1 MKYEIYIQEPKKSQ
15 KFCKKAIAEYEKRLS
30 RYCKISC
37 KFIKKE
43 KEWNSL
49 LTKDTGMK
57 KILVQPGKAKLT
69 SEKLSTQLKT
79 WEGSGMKGV
88 MLLVPEWDE
97 SSLNQYIPEK
107 IPETEKNE
115 VKGVDKLEKI
125 VEQGADSIES
135 LILSDFTMS
144 SNMTGMVLYEQI
156 YRGYRILHNHPYH
169 K

>member
-1 MKYEIYIQEPKKSQ
+1 MKYEIYIKEPKKSQ

-43 KEWNSL
+43 KEWNAL
-49 LTKDTGMK
+49 LTKDTNMK
-57 KILVQPGKAKLT
+57 KLLVQPGKAELT
-69 SEKLSTQLKT
+69 SEKLSMQIKN

-88 MLLVPEWDE
+88 MFFVPEWNE
-97 SSLNQYIPEK
+97 QTVEK
-107 IPETEKNE
+107 F
-115 VKGVDKLEKI
+115 
-125 VEQGADSIES
+125 VEQGISPIES
-135 LILSDFTMS
+135 LVLSDFTMS

-156 YRGYRILHNHPYH
+156 YRGYRILYNHPYH

>member
-57 KILVQPGKAKLT
+57 KILVQPGKAELT
-69 SEKLSTQLKT
+69 SEKLSNQLKI

-88 MLLVPEWDE
+88 MFFVPEWNE
-97 SSLNQYIPEK
+97 ETAEK
-107 IPETEKNE
+107 NIYEKMPETEINT
-115 VKGVDKLEKI
+115 
-125 VEQGADSIES
+125 IES
-135 LILSDFTMS
+135 LVLSDFTMP

>member
-1 MKYEIYIQEPKKSQ
+1 MK
-15 KFCKKAIAEYEKRLS
+15 KFV
-30 RYCKISC
+30 
-37 KFIKKE
+37 KKE

-57 KILVQPGKAKLT
+57 KLLVQPGKAELT
-69 SEKLSTQLKT
+69 SEKLSDQLKK

-88 MLLVPEWDE
+88 MFFVPEW
-97 SSLNQYIPEK
+97 
-107 IPETEKNE
+107 NE
-115 VKGVDKLEKI
+115 EAADKFA
-125 VEQGADSIES
+125 EQGTDLIEP
-135 LILSDFTMS
+135 LVLSDFTMS

>member
-1 MKYEIYIQEPKKSQ
+1 MKYEIYIQESKKSQ

-43 KEWNSL
+43 KEWESL
-49 LTKDTGMK
+49 FVKDTGMK
-57 KILVQPGKAKLT
+57 KFIVQPGKAELT
-69 SEKLSTQLKT
+69 SERLSEQIKN
-79 WEGSGMKGV
+79 WEGSGIKGI
-88 MLLVPEWDE
+88 MFLVPEWSE
-97 SSLNQYIPEK
+97 EIL
-107 IPETEKNE
+107 
-115 VKGVDKLEKI
+115 
-125 VEQGADSIES
+125 ADDQTKMASKTKQPIMIES

-156 YRGYRILHNHPYH
+156 YRGYRILNNHPYH

>member
-1 MKYEIYIQEPKKSQ
+1 MKYEIYIQEPKKTQ

-57 KILVQPGKAKLT
+57 KLLVQPGKAELT
-69 SEKLSTQLKT
+69 SEKLSDQLKN

-88 MLLVPEWDE
+88 MFFVPEWDE
-97 SSLNQYIPEK
+97 ATAEKFVEESNSSN
-107 IPETEKNE
+107 T
-115 VKGVDKLEKI
+115 
-125 VEQGADSIES
+125 IEP
-135 LILSDFTMS
+135 LVLSDFTMS

>member
-1 MKYEIYIQEPKKSQ
+1 MKYEVYIQEPKKSQ

-37 KFIKKE
+37 KFVKKE

-57 KILVQPGKAKLT
+57 KLFVQPGKAELT
-69 SEKLSTQLKT
+69 SEKISNQLKI
-79 WEGSGMKGV
+79 WESSGMKGV
-88 MLLVPEWDE
+88 MFFVPEWNE
-97 SSLNQYIPEK
+97 ETAEKYIFEK
-107 IPETEKNE
+107 IPETERN
-115 VKGVDKLEKI
+115 I
-125 VEQGADSIES
+125 IEP

>member
-1 MKYEIYIQEPKKSQ
+1 MKYEIYIQEPKKTQ

-49 LTKDTGMK
+49 LAKDTGMK
-57 KILVQPGKAKLT
+57 KLLVQPGKAELT
-69 SEKLSTQLKT
+69 SEKLSDQLKM

-88 MLLVPEWDE
+88 MFFVPEWDE
-97 SSLNQYIPEK
+97 ATAEKFVEESNSSN
-107 IPETEKNE
+107 T
-115 VKGVDKLEKI
+115 
-125 VEQGADSIES
+125 IEP
-135 LILSDFTMS
+135 LVLSDFTMS

-156 YRGYRILHNHPYH
+156 YRGYRILHNPPYH

>member
-1 MKYEIYIQEPKKSQ
+1 MKYEIYIQESKKSQ

-43 KEWNSL
+43 KEWESL
-49 LTKDTGMK
+49 LVKGTGMK
-57 KILVQPGKAKLT
+57 KFIVQPGKAELT
-69 SEKLSTQLKT
+69 SERLSEQIKN
-79 WEGSGMKGV
+79 WEGSGIKGI
-88 MLLVPEWDE
+88 MFLVPEWSEEILAD
-97 SSLNQYIPEK
+97 NQTKMASKTKQPIM
-107 IPETEKNE
+107 
-115 VKGVDKLEKI
+115 
-125 VEQGADSIES
+125 IES

-156 YRGYRILHNHPYH
+156 YRGYRILNNHPYH

>member
-1 MKYEIYIQEPKKSQ
+1 MRYEIYIQEPKKTQ
-15 KFCKKAIAEYEKRLS
+15 KFCKNAIAEYEKRLS

-49 LTKDTGMK
+49 LEKDTGMK
-57 KILVQPGKAKLT
+57 KIILQPGKAELT
-69 SEKLSTQLKT
+69 SEKLSNQIKT
-79 WEGSGMKGV
+79 WENSGIKGV
-88 MLLVPEWDE
+88 TFFVPEYSE
-97 SSLNQYIPEK
+97 GTFPENAAVNK
-107 IPETEKNE
+107 ISEDNTTTEDALLQAE
-115 VKGVDKLEKI
+115 P
-125 VEQGADSIES
+125 

>member
-1 MKYEIYIQEPKKSQ
+1 MKYEIYIQESKKSQ

-43 KEWNSL
+43 KEWESL
-49 LTKDTGMK
+49 FVKDTGMK
-57 KILVQPGKAKLT
+57 KFIVQPGKAELT
-69 SEKLSTQLKT
+69 SEKLSEQIKN
-79 WEGSGMKGV
+79 WEGSGIKGI
-88 MLLVPEWDE
+88 MFLVPEWSEEILAD
-97 SSLNQYIPEK
+97 NQTKMASKTKQPIM
-107 IPETEKNE
+107 
-115 VKGVDKLEKI
+115 
-125 VEQGADSIES
+125 IES

-156 YRGYRILHNHPYH
+156 YRGYRILNNHPYH

>member
-1 MKYEIYIQEPKKSQ
+1 MKYEVYIQEPKKTQ

-49 LTKDTGMK
+49 LEKDTGMK
-57 KILVQPGKAKLT
+57 KMILQPGKAELT
-69 SEKLSTQLKT
+69 SEKLSDQIKT
-79 WEGSGMKGV
+79 WENSGIKGV
-88 MLLVPEWDE
+88 AFFVPEYSE
-97 SSLNQYIPEK
+97 ATCSGNTVANK
-107 IPETEKNE
+107 M
-115 VKGVDKLEKI
+115 LENNTTI
-125 VEQGADSIES
+125 EDAPLQVEP

>member
-1 MKYEIYIQEPKKSQ
+1 MKYEIYIQESKKSQ

-43 KEWNSL
+43 KEWESL
-49 LTKDTGMK
+49 FVKDTGMK
-57 KILVQPGKAKLT
+57 KFIVQPGKAELT
-69 SEKLSTQLKT
+69 SERLSEQIKN
-79 WEGSGMKGV
+79 WEGSGIKGI
-88 MLLVPEWDE
+88 MFLVPEWSEEILAD
-97 SSLNQYIPEK
+97 NQTKMASKTKQPIM
-107 IPETEKNE
+107 
-115 VKGVDKLEKI
+115 
-125 VEQGADSIES
+125 IES

-156 YRGYRILHNHPYH
+156 YRGYRILNNHPYH

>member
-1 MKYEIYIQEPKKSQ
+1 MKYEVYIQESKKSQ

-43 KEWNSL
+43 KEWESL
-49 LTKDTGMK
+49 FVKDTGMK
-57 KILVQPGKAKLT
+57 KFIVQPGKAELT
-69 SEKLSTQLKT
+69 SERLSEQIKN
-79 WEGSGMKGV
+79 WEGSGIKGI
-88 MLLVPEWDE
+88 MFLVPEW
-97 SSLNQYIPEK
+97 
-107 IPETEKNE
+107 NE
-115 VKGVDKLEKI
+115 EILVDAQIKKASKTKQPI
-125 VEQGADSIES
+125 MIES

-156 YRGYRILHNHPYH
+156 YRGYRILNNHPYH

>member
-1 MKYEIYIQEPKKSQ
+1 MKYEIYIQESKKSQ

-43 KEWNSL
+43 KEWESL
-49 LTKDTGMK
+49 LVKDTGMK
-57 KILVQPGKAKLT
+57 KFIAQPGKAELT
-69 SEKLSTQLKT
+69 SERLSEQIKN
-79 WEGSGMKGV
+79 WEGSGIKGI
-88 MLLVPEWDE
+88 MFLVPEWRE
-97 SSLNQYIPEK
+97 EIL
-107 IPETEKNE
+107 
-115 VKGVDKLEKI
+115 
-125 VEQGADSIES
+125 ADDQTKMASKTKQPIMIES

-156 YRGYRILHNHPYH
+156 YRGYRILNNHPYH

>member
-1 MKYEIYIQEPKKSQ
+1 MKYEVYIQEPKKSQ

-37 KFIKKE
+37 KFVKKE

-57 KILVQPGKAKLT
+57 KLFVQPGKADLT
-69 SEKLSTQLKT
+69 SEKLSNQLKI

-88 MLLVPEWDE
+88 MFFVPEWNAE
-97 SSLNQYIPEK
+97 TAEKYIFEK
-107 IPETEKNE
+107 IPETERNT
-115 VKGVDKLEKI
+115 
-125 VEQGADSIES
+125 IEP

>member
-1 MKYEIYIQEPKKSQ
+1 MKYEIYIQERKKSQ

-37 KFIKKE
+37 KFS
-43 KEWNSL
+43 N
-49 LTKDTGMK
+49 
-57 KILVQPGKAKLT
+57 
-69 SEKLSTQLKT
+69 QLKK

-88 MLLVPEWDE
+88 MFFVPEW
-97 SSLNQYIPEK
+97 
-107 IPETEKNE
+107 NE
-115 VKGVDKLEKI
+115 EATDKFAEL
-125 VEQGADSIES
+125 GTGPIEP
-135 LILSDFTMS
+135 LVFSDFTMS